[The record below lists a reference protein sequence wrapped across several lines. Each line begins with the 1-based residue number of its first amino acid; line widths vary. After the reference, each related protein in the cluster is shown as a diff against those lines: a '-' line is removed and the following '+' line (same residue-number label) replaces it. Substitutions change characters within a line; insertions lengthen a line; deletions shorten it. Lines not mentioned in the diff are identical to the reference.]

1 MGRLIVRA
9 IAVGLVGLAFLVTAA
24 SAQDKEKPV
33 VYKVTADEI
42 AKEFKDDP
50 VAAKKKYGATPAP
63 TIEITGA
70 ATLAIGPANDRE
82 ILVENAS
89 KIPLRMKVEKT
100 PANFPAKFTATA
112 TYKGFFDMAKELSLT
127 SSKINYK

>member
-1 MGRLIVRA
+1 L
-9 IAVGLVGLAFLVTAA
+9 GLAFLVTAA
-24 SAQDKEKPV
+24 RAQDKEKPV
-33 VYKVTADEI
+33 VYKVTSDEI

-89 KIPLRMKVEKT
+89 KIPLRMKVEKG
-100 PANFPAKFTATA
+100 PAKFPAKFTATA

>member
-1 MGRLIVRA
+1 MGRLTVRA
-9 IAVGLVGLAFLVTAA
+9 IAVGLLGLAFLVTAG
-24 SAQDKEKPV
+24 SAQDKDKPV
-33 VYKVTADEI
+33 VYKVTANEI
-42 AKEFKDDP
+42 AKEFKDDA

-63 TIEITGA
+63 TIEITGT

-89 KIPLRMKVEKT
+89 KIPLRMKVEKA
-100 PANFPAKFTATA
+100 PAKFPAKFTATA

-127 SSKINYK
+127 SSKITYK